1 MIETGARL
9 ERYEDV
15 IKRLAATIR
24 GARLYS
30 AGHPRVRETGV
41 ALLKAVRGLHLT
53 DSTALIGIVGGELI
67 GDDTP
72 LLRATAQRQD
82 LIQLFESLGISRI
95 TISNGITLDE
105 LIQFVGAVAGA
116 TAPPPARDEDD
127 ASIAFIELPHLTAG
141 PIVIEPGGSW
151 GSGTA
156 AAATTRKVYV
166 DSVTTAETVWE
177 SARVEGRP
185 ELPAARQ
192 AVEGLA
198 DAVTHHRPALL
209 GLTAMQRCDNYT
221 FTHMVNVSILTMAQA
236 RTLGIEG
243 RLLRDLGLA
252 GLMHDIGKVRT
263 PSEILNKPEK
273 LTEAE
278 FEIMKRHTVD
288 GALILRRTPDMP
300 TLAPVVAFEHHM
312 RLDGS
317 GYPGHTPR
325 QTLNLGT
332 MLCAIAD
339 VYDAMRSQRTYQQS
353 FPSDRILTV
362 LQRNDGLQLDQR
374 LVRRFVQLL
383 GIYPPGTTVRLT
395 SGEIAL
401 VLRVHAPDPFR
412 PAVRVFVGASGE
424 HLTPPVDRNL
434 WESAAGTSA
443 AIEAPLDPQTLDVDA
458 LALL

>member
-1 MIETGARL
+1 MIETGA
-9 ERYEDV
+9 
-15 IKRLAATIR
+15 
-24 GARLYS
+24 
-30 AGHPRVRETGV
+30 
-41 ALLKAVRGLHLT
+41 
-53 DSTALIGIVGGELI
+53 
-67 GDDTP
+67 
-72 LLRATAQRQD
+72 
-82 LIQLFESLGISRI
+82 IQ
-95 TISNGITLDE
+95 
-105 LIQFVGAVAGA
+105 
-116 TAPPPARDEDD
+116 
-127 ASIAFIELPHLTAG
+127 
-141 PIVIEPGGSW
+141 PGGSR

-156 AAATTRKVYV
+156 AAASTRKVYV
-166 DSVTTAETVWE
+166 DSVTTAEILWE
-177 SARVEGRP
+177 SARVERRP
-185 ELPAARQ
+185 ELPAARE

-209 GLTAMQRCDNYT
+209 GLTAMQRDNYT

-252 GLMHDIGKVRT
+252 GLLHDIGKVRT
-263 PSEILNKPEK
+263 PPEILNKPEK

-300 TLAPVVAFEHHM
+300 TLAPVVAFEHHL

-317 GYPGHTPR
+317 GYPGNTPR

-339 VYDAMRSQRTYQQS
+339 VYDAMRSRRKYQQS

-374 LVRRFVQLL
+374 LVRRFVQLV
-383 GIYPPGTTVRLT
+383 GIYPPGTTVRLS

-412 PAVRVFVGASGE
+412 PAVRVFVGSSGE
-424 HLTPPVDRNL
+424 RLTPPVDRNL
-434 WESAAGTSA
+434 WESPGTTSA
-443 AIEAPLDPQTLDVDA
+443 AIEAPLEPHTLDVDA